1 MTDMF
6 DLFVYGLLMPGQ
18 SGYDEL
24 GLADRTQR
32 LGPDRVM
39 GRLYDLGDYP
49 GLVADGSGVVH
60 GEILRSNDASL
71 LAELDAYELYD
82 PEDLDRSDYRRVRI
96 VTLDRAPPAWTYI
109 YLRPLNECPIIE
121 TGDWRNR

>member
-24 GLADRTQR
+24 GLTDRTQR
-32 LGPDRVM
+32 LGPDWVA
-39 GRLYDLGDYP
+39 GTLYDLGDYP
-49 GLVADGSGVVH
+49 GLIAEGSGVVH
-60 GEILRSNDASL
+60 GEILRSSDATL
-71 LAELDAYELYD
+71 LADLDGYELYD
-82 PEDLDRSDYRRVRI
+82 PENLDCSDYRRVRI
-96 VTLDRAPPAWTYI
+96 TTLCDIPAWTYV
-109 YLRPLNECPIIE
+109 YLKPLSGCPIIE